1 MFYIKFSKK
10 MDSLPS
16 DSIRQRLF
24 SMSQHSCFNENE
36 KLSLIQIL
44 SLLSNLEA
52 ISNDQETSF
61 DEDNIKLMAVS
72 FYFIDFHFCLVEYSK
87 SMTYSFIFS
96 FSFLIGKNQ
105 SL

>member
-1 MFYIKFSKK
+1 

-16 DSIRQRLF
+16 DSIRQSLLSMAQHGCF
-24 SMSQHSCFNENE
+24 SERE
-36 KLSLIQIL
+36 KLSLVQVL

-72 FYFIDFHFCLVEYSK
+72 VHFTAS
-87 SMTYSFIFS
+87 IH
-96 FSFLIGKNQ
+96 
-105 SL
+105 SLMET

>member
-1 MFYIKFSKK
+1 

-16 DSIRQRLF
+16 DSIRQSLL
-24 SMSQHSCFNENE
+24 SMAQHSCFNERE
-36 KLSLIQIL
+36 KLSLIQVL

-72 FYFIDFHFCLVEYSK
+72 FI
-87 SMTYSFIFS
+87 SFIYCVNVRLIIPLFLS
-96 FSFLIGKNQ
+96 FKGENQ